1 MPNFSK
7 AKPASNMNV
16 FSSTEQFITG
26 QQYQKV
32 YDFVMQKLEDSLP
45 SYLQYHNLQHTRSVI
60 EVTAYLAKEEKIAE
74 QDKLL
79 LLTAALFHDTGFI
92 KGYSN
97 HEELSCEAAKE
108 ILPQYGYTNEAIEKI
123 CRLIM
128 VTKLPQTP
136 TDICGQILC
145 DADLYY
151 LGSANFFR
159 ESENL
164 YKEFKEAGIVA
175 THEEWELRQLEF
187 LEGHRYFTA
196 TAIEERGERKAAYL
210 KQVRTQWKNKQQ
222 KNYFS
227 DKTAASVQDLLLMI
241 IGVIVAGFALKGFL
255 VPNQFFDGGVTGI
268 SLLIH
273 EIYHYNLALIIVIAN
288 LPLIAMGYYS
298 VSKRFAYKTFLCVCL
313 LAVCLLLVP
322 YPVIKTTDHILIAV
336 FGGFFLGT
344 GIGLCMRA
352 GCALDGVEVLALKT
366 FKKTPFTVTEM
377 ILAINILIFSIA
389 AIEVGITS
397 ALYSILTY
405 FTASKSINYVVEGI
419 EAYTGV
425 TIISSQSDLL
435 KHRLVNELG
444 RGITVYK
451 GERGFLPGQFET
463 SADCDIIFTVVTRLE
478 LRRLKNLVHETDP
491 NAFVF
496 ANTIREASGGILR
509 KRASH
514 H

>member
-1 MPNFSK
+1 MS
-7 AKPASNMNV
+7 ASTIET
-16 FSSTEQFITG
+16 SITA
-26 QQYQKV
+26 QQYQKA
-32 YDFVMQKLEDSLP
+32 YDFIMAMLQNSLSP
-45 SYLQYHNLQHTRSVI
+45 HLLYHNLQHTKAVI
-60 EVTAYLAKEEKIAE
+60 EATEHLAKAEKVSE
-74 QDKLL
+74 QDRML
-79 LLTAALFHDTGFI
+79 LLTAALFHDAGFT
-92 KGYSN
+92 KGYKD
-97 HEELSCEAAKE
+97 HETLSCDIARET
-108 ILPQYGYTNEAIEKI
+108 LPQFGYPADAIEKI

-128 VTKLPQTP
+128 VTKLPQIP
-136 TDICGQILC
+136 SDPCEKILC

-164 YKEFKEAGIVA
+164 YKEFRAEAIVA
-175 THEEWELRQLEF
+175 DHEEWEIKELAF
-187 LEGHRYFTA
+187 LEAHQYFTA
-196 TAIEERGERKAAYL
+196 TAIAERGERK
-210 KQVRTQWKNKQQ
+210 KQYTKQLRTQWKDKQR
-222 KNYFS
+222 KSYMTE
-227 DKTAASVQDLLLMI
+227 KTAASAKDLLFMI

-255 VPNQFFDGGVTGI
+255 VPNHFFDGGVTGI

-273 EIYHYNLALIIVIAN
+273 EFYHYNLAAVIVLAN
-288 LPLIAMGYYS
+288 LPLIAIGYYS
-298 VSKRFAYKTFLCVCL
+298 VSKSFAGKTLLCVIL
-313 LAVCLLLVP
+313 LALCLLLFP
-322 YPVIKTTDHILIAV
+322 YPVIKTTDNILIAI

-366 FKKTPFTVTEM
+366 FKKTPFTVTEI
-377 ILAINILIFSIA
+377 ILAINVLIFSIA
-389 AIEVGITS
+389 AFELGITT

-405 FTASKSINYVVEGI
+405 FTASKSIDYVVEGI

-425 TIISSQSDLL
+425 TIISAQSDLL

-463 SADCDIIFTVVTRLE
+463 SNDCDIIFTVVTRLE

-491 NAFVF
+491 KAFVF

-509 KRASH
+509 RRQAH

>member
-1 MPNFSK
+1 MPVPSI
-7 AKPASNMNV
+7 
-16 FSSTEQFITG
+16 TEQPITEE
-26 QQYQKV
+26 QYQNA
-32 YDFVMQKLEDSLP
+32 YDFILLKLQQNLPQNLFYHSLK
-45 SYLQYHNLQHTRSVI
+45 HTIEVI
-60 EVTAYLAKEEKIAE
+60 ESAAHLAKKENCPEAG
-74 QDKLL
+74 KLI
-79 LLTAALFHDTGFI
+79 LLTAALFHDTGFM
-92 KGYSN
+92 KGYQN
-97 HEELSCEAAKE
+97 HEELSCEIARE
-108 ILPQYGYTNEAIEKI
+108 TLPQFNYPDAAIEKI
-123 CRLIM
+123 CLLIM
-128 VTKLPQTP
+128 ATKLPQRP
-136 TDICGQILC
+136 TNEYEQILC

-164 YKEFKEAGIVA
+164 YKEWKEEGIVA
-175 THEEWELRQLEF
+175 DHEEWELKQLQF
-187 LEGHRYFTA
+187 LNEHKYFTA
-196 TAIEERGERKAAYL
+196 TAVAERGQRKKAYL
-210 KQVRTQWKNKQQ
+210 KQVSTQWKNRQ
-222 KNYFS
+222 KKTYVS
-227 DKTAASVQDLLLMI
+227 DKTAASLHDVFFMV
-241 IGVIVAGFALKGFL
+241 IGVMIAGFALKGFL
-255 VPNQFFDGGVTGI
+255 VPNRFFDGGVTGI

-273 EIYHYNLALIIVIAN
+273 EHYHYNLSLIIIIAN
-288 LPLIAMGYYS
+288 LPLIAIGYYS
-298 VSKRFAYKTFLCVCL
+298 VSKAFAAKTLLCVAL
-313 LAVCLLLVP
+313 LSVCLWAVP
-322 YPVIKTTDHILIAV
+322 YPVIQTPDHILIAI

-352 GCALDGVEVLALKT
+352 GCALDGVEVLALKA

-389 AIEVGITS
+389 AIEFGIMT

-425 TIISSQSDLL
+425 TIISGQSDLL
-435 KHRLVNELG
+435 KHRLVNEMG

-491 NAFVF
+491 KAFVF

-509 KRASH
+509 RRAGQH
-514 H
+514 